1 MHNADVALGCVG
13 EGEPHWV
20 PYYRHYDYIVVGVV
34 VVGVQHHIVVVV
46 DIVVA
51 VDNDCWRED
60 YYKEREQNNKTI
72 Y

>member
-1 MHNADVALGCVG
+1 MA
-13 EGEPHWV
+13 
-20 PYYRHYDYIVVGVV
+20 YYRHYDYIVVVVVVGVV
-34 VVGVQHHIVVVV
+34 VVGVQHHIVVV

-60 YYKEREQNNKTI
+60 YYNEREQNDKTI

>member
-1 MHNADVALGCVG
+1 MA
-13 EGEPHWV
+13 
-20 PYYRHYDYIVVGVV
+20 YYRHYDYIVVVGVV
-34 VVGVQHHIVVVV
+34 VVGVQHHIVVV

-60 YYKEREQNNKTI
+60 YYKEREQNNETI

>member
-1 MHNADVALGCVG
+1 MA
-13 EGEPHWV
+13 
-20 PYYRHYDYIVVGVV
+20 YYRHYDYIVVVGVV

>member
-1 MHNADVALGCVG
+1 M
-13 EGEPHWV
+13 

-34 VVGVQHHIVVVV
+34 VVGVQHHIVV

-51 VDNDCWRED
+51 ADNDCWRED